1 MVVGSRKV
9 EGGAVNRLTT
19 VARTTSMIEV
29 MGHGRPEVRAG
40 DLIRTEC
47 IFYTR
52 PVKETVHNGSSG
64 KIQRRV
70 AEGRKSGHLH
80 LTFVATPL

>member
-40 DLIRTEC
+40 TL
-47 IFYTR
+47 
-52 PVKETVHNGSSG
+52 
-64 KIQRRV
+64 
-70 AEGRKSGHLH
+70 
-80 LTFVATPL
+80 